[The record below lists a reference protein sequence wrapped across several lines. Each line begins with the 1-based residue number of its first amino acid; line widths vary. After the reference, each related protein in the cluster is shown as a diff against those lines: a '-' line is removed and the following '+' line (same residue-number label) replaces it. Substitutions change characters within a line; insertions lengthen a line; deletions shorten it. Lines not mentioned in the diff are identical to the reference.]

1 MFHQLPQLLRMQP
14 SVSLSSPVTNA
25 TYLNNVI
32 TQGILNLTSSL
43 MGKES
48 QLSPVVPVL
57 CTTQLDPA
65 LRNELQDPR
74 IGGLILELAN
84 SESEAHSPDIVV
96 CQLCICT

>member
-1 MFHQLPQLLRMQP
+1 MFHQLPQLLQACSHA

-25 TYLNNVI
+25 TYLNNV
-32 TQGILNLTSSL
+32 GILNLTSSL

-65 LRNELQDPR
+65 LRNELQDPK

-84 SESEAHSPDIVV
+84 SESEAHSPGIVV